1 MSFGRMASTFGY
13 LFHLFQFYW
22 NFCRDFENQIINTGQ
37 FLVLQSRVFEKLSQE
52 WKQFKW
58 DETELDWICSRIAQK
73 DTMLDPSKFYTH
85 PIAYIDNAKNYYFL
99 ESHL

>member
-1 MSFGRMASTFGY
+1 MASTLGY
-13 LFHLFQFYW
+13 LFPLFQFYW
-22 NFCRDFENQIINTGQ
+22 NYCRDFENQIIKIGQ
-37 FLVLQSRVFEKLSQE
+37 LLVLQSRVFEKLSQE

-99 ESHL
+99 ESHI

>member
-1 MSFGRMASTFGY
+1 MASTLGY
-13 LFHLFQFYW
+13 LFPLFQFYW
-22 NFCRDFENQIINTGQ
+22 NYCRDFENQIIKIGQ
-37 FLVLQSRVFEKLSQE
+37 LLVLQSRVFEKLSQE

-73 DTMLDPSKFYTH
+73 DTMLDLSKFYTH

-99 ESHL
+99 ESHI

>member
-1 MSFGRMASTFGY
+1 MSFGRMASRSGY
-13 LFHLFQFYW
+13 LFPWFQFYW
-22 NFCRDFENQIINTGQ
+22 NYCRDFKNQIINTGQ

-85 PIAYIDNAKNYYFL
+85 PIAYIDNAKNYYSL
-99 ESHL
+99 ESYI

>member
-1 MSFGRMASTFGY
+1 MASTLGY
-13 LFHLFQFYW
+13 LFPLFQFYW
-22 NFCRDFENQIINTGQ
+22 NYCRDFENQIIKIGQ
-37 FLVLQSRVFEKLSQE
+37 LLVLQSRVLEKLSQE

-85 PIAYIDNAKNYYFL
+85 PIAYIDNGKNCYFL
-99 ESHL
+99 ESHI